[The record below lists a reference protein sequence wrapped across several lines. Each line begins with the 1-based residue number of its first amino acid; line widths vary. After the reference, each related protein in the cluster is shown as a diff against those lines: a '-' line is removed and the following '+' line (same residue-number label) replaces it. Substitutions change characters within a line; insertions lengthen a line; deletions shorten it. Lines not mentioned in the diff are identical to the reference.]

1 MNNRNVCC
9 LDIGFVMIKRYK
21 SIHSM
26 ARFFW
31 RKKKKSRTQEMVFG
45 IEIPGKAPDFIYE
58 SKPSLCAYVLGKI
71 YCHLFLVF
79 LSTNEALN
87 DTYLEF

>member
-1 MNNRNVCC
+1 
-9 LDIGFVMIKRYK
+9 MIKRYK

-31 RKKKKSRTQEMVFG
+31 RKKKKSRTQETVFC

-71 YCHLFLVF
+71 YYRLFLGF
-79 LSTNEALN
+79 LSTNEARN